1 MYTILSRL
9 MIFLCLAII
18 VIAAFFWYIPLIKQ
32 NESMYRSLLQLEESL
47 MKENER
53 GIKLDNERTLIKR
66 LHQHRNF
73 LQSYRAAYF
82 YQPRNQQITHIITET
97 QTAANKSSA
106 ITPHPPGKL

>member
-53 GIKLDNERTLIKR
+53 GIKLDNERTLIKIDPYTVEKYVR
-66 LHQHRNF
+66 ECYLYSRPYETVF
-73 LQSYRAAYF
+73 IF
-82 YQPRNQQITHIITET
+82 KTELPFHHSSST
-97 QTAANKSSA
+97 PGTNK
-106 ITPHPPGKL
+106 